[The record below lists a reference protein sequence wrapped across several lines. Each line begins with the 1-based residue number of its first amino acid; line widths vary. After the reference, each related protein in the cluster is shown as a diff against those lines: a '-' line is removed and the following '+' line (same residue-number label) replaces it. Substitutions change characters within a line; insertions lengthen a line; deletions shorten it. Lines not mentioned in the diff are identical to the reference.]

1 MHFPVD
7 IDRCRAEAHPGSPSS
22 RRTEIDD
29 ALASQLF
36 HRSRRQSAVP
46 LEGFS
51 QYLQLDFPL
60 HTARGVREVAA
71 TATPG
76 AERRTRWPNAP
87 GVRLVHVNDFGTGVG
102 TSGLRD
108 SNRHVSSL
116 QGLLD
121 KDPEVSIARYTV
133 PTVGDVADTYS
144 HQVTGL
150 IRRSPH
156 LSPTRLSVFVG
167 RVAEVMVFGVGH
179 NGGIDF
185 LACSVLPCIS

>member
-7 IDRCRAEAHPGSPSS
+7 IDRCRAVAHPGSPSS

-51 QYLQLDFPL
+51 QYLQLESPL
-60 HTARGVREVAA
+60 HTTRGVKEVAA

-108 SNRHVSSL
+108 SNRHVFSR
-116 QGLLD
+116 QGMPD
-121 KDPEVSIARYTV
+121 KDHEVSVSRYTV
-133 PTVGDVADTYS
+133 PTVGDVADGYS

-156 LSPTRLSVFVG
+156 PSPTRRSVVVG
-167 RVAEVMVFGVGH
+167 RVAEVIICGVGH
-179 NGGIDF
+179 NGSIDF
-185 LACSVLPCIS
+185 LACSVRPCTS